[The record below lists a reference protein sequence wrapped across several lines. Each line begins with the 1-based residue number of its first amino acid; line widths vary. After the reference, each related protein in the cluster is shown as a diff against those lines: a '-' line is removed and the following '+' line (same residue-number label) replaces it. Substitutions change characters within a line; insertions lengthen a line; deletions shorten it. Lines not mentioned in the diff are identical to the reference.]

1 MPWISQAIYNPGDII
16 QVDSYLAAHH
26 KGHFEVKGCPLGRE
40 SSQECFDAY
49 PLEFVED
56 LLFGM
61 PKDQAHPGRG
71 YLHGT
76 ESRLSMQ
83 FRLPAGLVGEQVL
96 LQVRTHDTQYI
107 LISHRS
113 FYKSRD
119 GYYCISLE
127 CSLFFLFK
135 KYTVGLLDH
144 QLVQPHRIQRLF
156 LKSHTRIHHWS
167 KLEQQTKFLS
177 SRVRDAN
184 GSDSES

>member
-1 MPWISQAIYNPGDII
+1 MDQGWPDTDYDAWLDTQGNPMPWISQAIYNPGDII

-49 PLEFVED
+49 PLEFVKD

-61 PKDQAHPGRG
+61 PKDPAHPGRG

-96 LQVRTHDTQYI
+96 LQVRTHDTQNI

-127 CSLFFLFK
+127 CSFFSC
-135 KYTVGLLDH
+135 
-144 QLVQPHRIQRLF
+144 
-156 LKSHTRIHHWS
+156 LKNI
-167 KLEQQTKFLS
+167 
-177 SRVRDAN
+177 
-184 GSDSES
+184 